1 MKELIVLVDNIED
14 WKAYYP
20 TEHLMLAKDYLF
32 DLNLGSGRKRPTRV
46 INLCKSY
53 KYLSVGYYSSL
64 LAESRGHRIIPSLKT
79 LNDLSKKKLYLYDLD
94 ELQEVAKE
102 AAERFTKKSDDLKA
116 IAFRCYFG
124 HSKEAVFKGLAQQIY
139 EQFPSPILEIKLN
152 LKELWKID
160 SVTPVAFTELNEDEE
175 EYFGKSLEVYSTK
188 MWRLPNPR
196 RTYIF
201 NLAILTNPEEELPPS
216 DETALQ
222 NFEKVCAEMG
232 IYSERVTRKDLS
244 RLNEFDGLF
253 IRETTTIKNHTYA
266 FSHRAQQEGLV
277 VIDDPESILK
287 CTNKVFMYNLM
298 VRNNI
303 PQLPSRFVSDSKDS
317 ALENLEKSFDYPM
330 ILKIPD
336 GSFSIG
342 VKKVLDRQQLK
353 DVLVEFFKKS
363 ALVLVQKFLP
373 TDFDWRIGVLRGEA
387 LFACKYFMSKGHWQI
402 YDHTKKGEDF
412 SGDSETLPLNEVPK
426 FIIDTAIKVTGLVGN
441 GLYGVDIKE
450 HNGEALVVEVNDNP
464 NIDHKIEDL
473 VLGEEL
479 YRKLA
484 LAFID
489 NKVKVTHTE

>member
-14 WKAYYP
+14 WQAYYP

-32 DLNLGSGRKRPTRV
+32 DLNLGSATKRPIRV

-64 LAESRGHRIIPSLKT
+64 LAESRAHRVIPTIKT

-94 ELQEVAKE
+94 ELQKVAEE
-102 AAERFTKKSDDLKA
+102 AAERFTKNINGVKA

-124 HSKEAVFKGLAQQIY
+124 HSKEELFKSLARQIY
-139 EQFPSPILEIKLN
+139 DQFPCPILEVKLN
-152 LKELWKID
+152 LKELWKIE
-160 SVTPVAFTELNEDEE
+160 SITPISFTELNEAEE
-175 EYFGKSLEVYSTK
+175 EMFGKSLELYSTR
-188 MWRLPNPR
+188 MWRLPNPKK
-196 RTYIF
+196 TYVF
-201 NLAILTNPEEELPPS
+201 DLAILVNPEEELPPS
-216 DETALQ
+216 DESALK
-222 NFEKVCAEMG
+222 NFERVCSEMG
-232 IYSERVTRKDLS
+232 IYCERITKKCIS

-298 VRNNI
+298 ERHKV
-303 PQLPSRFVSDSKDS
+303 PQLPSRFVSESKD
-317 ALENLEKSFDYPM
+317 ATLNYLEDSFQYPM

-342 VKKVLDRQQLK
+342 VTKVKTREELRS
-353 DVLVEFFKKS
+353 VLNDFLKKS

-373 TDFDWRIGVLRGEA
+373 TDFDWRIGVLRGQP
-387 LFACKYFMSKGHWQI
+387 LYACKYFMSKGHWQI
-402 YDHTKKGEDF
+402 YDHNKLGEDI
-412 SGDSETLPLNEVPK
+412 SGDSETLPLDQVPK
-426 FIIDTAIKVTGLVGN
+426 FIIDTATKISGLVGN

-450 HNGEALVVEVNDNP
+450 HDGEAYVVEVNDNP
-464 NIDHKIEDL
+464 SIDHNVEDL
-473 VLGEEL
+473 VLGDEL
-479 YRKLA
+479 YRKIA
-484 LAFID
+484 KAFIE
-489 NKVKVTHTE
+489 KVSAP